1 MDLLLPHVQCVTV
14 SNIVHVSR
22 IIRAVVS
29 VVGEYAA
36 ALQRPAT
43 GVTALMCPSPATQS
57 GQWFFSSAVT
67 VTLHQHRHLHQP
79 LARATASS
87 SRRLI
92 GEELQIPGEL
102 IPEESCCLLDV
113 FRERGALGGA
123 EEGSWIS
130 VTRSFCGRV
139 LEAIYVCYSGCR
151 DLIRVSCQKNAEPTV
166 LRQVWHRFDSS
177 CVCWSQS
184 ATGSLQGDLL
194 SATY

>member
-113 FRERGALGGA
+113 FRERGAFGGGRGGILDLSHSLILRPCV
-123 EEGSWIS
+123 GSDI
-130 VTRSFCGRV
+130 RLLLRV
-139 LEAIYVCYSGCR
+139 SWSYSGQLSEKCR
-151 DLIRVSCQKNAEPTV
+151 ADGFAAGLTQI
-166 LRQVWHRFDSS
+166 
-177 CVCWSQS
+177 
-184 ATGSLQGDLL
+184 
-194 SATY
+194 